1 MIALLSRIF
10 IKNAKDTEN
19 PEVRRKYGMLCGG
32 VGIFLNA
39 VLCVCKLAAGIITGS
54 IAVVADAFNNL
65 SDAGSSVITIAGF
78 RMRDRSRTAS
88 TPSGTG
94 GQNTLPGLWYRLSS

>member
-39 VLCVCKLAAGIITGS
+39 VLCACKLAAGIITGS

-65 SDAGSSVITIAGF
+65 SDAGRPSSPLRASAW
-78 RMRDRSRTAS
+78 RDRSRTAS

-94 GQNTLPGLWYRLSS
+94 GRNTLPGLWYRLSS

>member
-39 VLCVCKLAAGIITGS
+39 VLCACKLADRI
-54 IAVVADAFNNL
+54 
-65 SDAGSSVITIAGF
+65 SSG
-78 RMRDRSRTAS
+78 RMV
-88 TPSGTG
+88 TP
-94 GQNTLPGLWYRLSS
+94 